1 MQSRLSEKFA
11 NTVFSPY
18 HENIRKQVLHAIED
32 FDNLGTKVGKGK
44 RNMVKHIVVDN
55 VHLNVK
61 SFKVP
66 NLFNRFIYHSVR
78 KSKARRSY
86 EYAHFLLQQNI
97 GTPPPVA
104 YFEQKKALLL
114 GKSFYVSLH
123 IREDLTLRTLIDHP
137 GYADREEIVR
147 QFTRF
152 TYRLHEKGI
161 LFLDHSPGNTLI
173 IKQKTGEYSFFLVD
187 LNRMKLNRSMGF
199 QTRMKNFARLSA
211 TEDMLKLMSEEYALL
226 TNIDQEQIFR
236 TMRLYTLKHQRRRK
250 RKKKISNQLGKYKQ

>member
-1 MQSRLSEKFA
+1 MQSTTSVNFTSA
-11 NTVFSPY
+11 VFSPDY
-18 HENIRKQVLHAIED
+18 ENIRKHVLHAIQE
-32 FDNLGTKVGKGK
+32 FDDLGIKVGKGK

-66 NLFNRFIYHSVR
+66 NLFNRFIYHSIR

-86 EYAHFLLQQNI
+86 EYAHYLLQHDI

-104 YFEQKKALLL
+104 FFEQKNAMLL

-137 GYADREEIVR
+137 EYAGREEILR

-152 TYRLHEKGI
+152 THRLHEKGI

-173 IKQKTGEYSFFLVD
+173 IKQKSGDYSFHLVD
-187 LNRMKLNRSMGF
+187 LNRMKLNRKMDF
-199 QTRMKNFARLSA
+199 RTRMKNFARLSA
-211 TEDMLKLMSEEYALL
+211 TEEMLQIMSEEYALL
-226 TNIDQEQIFR
+226 TGFDREKTLQA
-236 TMRLYTLKHQRRRK
+236 MRHYTQKNGRRRK
-250 RKKKISNQLGKYKQ
+250 RKKQIKKRMGKYKL